1 MKGRNRAL
9 ITLKKPMT
17 DTLQKIRDLQFS
29 DKPTAEALLITFL
42 RQNTP
47 FDVLHVELTPK
58 AISLNSF
65 NGFMTLRDNTRYFF
79 KTHTESNTV
88 IDEYYNA
95 ELLANAGYPIIQP
108 IYKST
113 EPGKQILIY
122 EVIPDKSVFDIAW
135 DIENGDDTHFAA
147 LTEAQHKADD
157 DLLFLYRRTHRIK
170 KYEQVDSSPI
180 HQLFYHRL
188 VGGRLDNF
196 YGALSGDKHKFFHLP
211 HGQVSTAEVRR
222 VRWVI
227 NGQVYHETL
236 NHIILRA
243 IDQLRPK
250 DNQQETIIGHGD
262 AHNGNVF
269 FRADEHSLLYFDPAF
284 AGEHHPLLDLTKPL
298 FHNVFAMWM
307 YFPQEMQT
315 KTQISLEIKDD
326 TWYVNY
332 VYPLHPVR
340 QMFLESKINRV
351 LAPYLAAN
359 YTKDDW
365 RIFLKS
371 ALFCCPFLTMNLA
384 DNERFP
390 PEISLLGLA
399 MSIEMGAESHEKR
412 SLIDKILDDVELPK
426 TS

>member
-1 MKGRNRAL
+1 
-9 ITLKKPMT
+9 
-17 DTLQKIRDLQFS
+17 
-29 DKPTAEALLITFL
+29 
-42 RQNTP
+42 
-47 FDVLHVELTPK
+47 VELTPK

-95 ELLANAGYPIIQP
+95 ELLANAGYPVIQP

-122 EVIPDKSVFDIAW
+122 EVIQDKSVFDIAW
-135 DIENGDDTHFAA
+135 EIENGDDTHFAA
-147 LTEAQHKADD
+147 LTEAQYKADD
-157 DLLFLYRRTHRIK
+157 DLLFLYARTLSIEH
-170 KYEQVDSSPI
+170 YEKIDLVPI

-196 YGALSGDKHKFFHLP
+196 YGALSGDKNKYFHLP
-211 HGQVSTAEVRR
+211 HGKVNTAEVRR

-236 NHIILRA
+236 NQIILRA
-243 IDQLRPK
+243 IHDLRPR
-250 DNQQETIIGHGD
+250 NGWLETVIGHGD

-269 FRADEHSLLYFDPAF
+269 FQAEQDALLYFDPAF
-284 AGEHHPLLDLTKPL
+284 AGRHHPLLDLTKPL

-307 YFPQEMQT
+307 YFPKEMNA

-332 VYPLHPVR
+332 EYPLHPVR

-351 LAPYLAAN
+351 LMPYLAQ
-359 YTKDDW
+359 YGKSSDW
-365 RIFLKS
+365 RTFLKS
-371 ALFCCPFLTMNLA
+371 ALFCCPFLTMNLT
-384 DNERFP
+384 DNDRFP

-399 MSIEMGAESHEKR
+399 MSVEMGAESHEKR
-412 SLIDKILDDVELPK
+412 SLIDKTLDGVR
-426 TS
+426 T